1 MAAIQVSEDA
11 FAEEVLE
18 AKEPVLVDFWAS
30 WCGPCQTMSPIVEE
44 IADERDDIKVC
55 QVNVDDNEEL
65 AIEYQ
70 VYSIPTFIV
79 FQDGKQ
85 VNQVV
90 GAVPKSELLAMLP

>member
-18 AKEPVLVDFWAS
+18 AKKPVLVDFWAS

-90 GAVPKSELLAMLP
+90 GAVPKDQLLAMLP